1 MKQAADFPAVAEM
14 SETCGCA
21 TREARNLYDFDS
33 VIDRHGTG
41 CTKLEDLKTL
51 FGKDD
56 LTALWIADM
65 DFRVCP
71 EITEA
76 LQRRISHPIYGYS
89 LPSSGYWKSII
100 SWLDRRH
107 NWQVS
112 REEMTFVPGVVKGIG
127 FALNFFT
134 RKGDGVL
141 IQPPVYHPFR
151 RLIEGNGRRLVT
163 APLKFDRATMTYSMD
178 LDELERIVSFERP
191 RMMILCNPHNPIG
204 LQWNRETLA
213 RVGHIARKYNMVVI
227 SDEIHGDLVLDGKP
241 HYPFAASGDDARAVA
256 VTFGAPSKTFNI
268 PGLVSS
274 WCVVQNPELRH
285 DFFEWLEVNEFDA
298 TTFVSTIGAEAA
310 YTKGERWL
318 GEAVAYI
325 EDNIAF
331 TERFL
336 AERLPQVRMAR
347 PQASFLIW
355 MDFSGLG
362 LDHNALVDLVVNR
375 AGLALNDGEMFGD
388 EGRGFMR
395 VNIATPR
402 CCLKAALERLE
413 AAVKTL

>member
-1 MKQAADFPAVAEM
+1 MEEAA
-14 SETCGCA
+14 T
-21 TREARNLYDFDS
+21 LYDFDS
-33 VIDRHGTG
+33 VIDRRGTG
-41 CTKLEDLKTL
+41 CTKIEDLKTL
-51 FGKDD
+51 FGKED

-76 LQRRISHPIYGYS
+76 LHNRISHPIYGYS
-89 LPSSGYWKSII
+89 LPSKGYWHSII
-100 SWLDRRH
+100 SWLERRH
-107 NWQVS
+107 NWHVTRQ
-112 REEMTFVPGVVKGIG
+112 EMTFVPGVVKGIG

-134 RKGDGVL
+134 SKGDGVL

-151 RLIEGNGRRLVT
+151 RLIEGNGRRVVA
-163 APLKFDRATMTYSMD
+163 APLTFHRPTMSYTMD
-178 LDELERIVSFERP
+178 LDELERIVQLERP

-204 LQWNRETLA
+204 LQWDRDTLA
-213 RVGHIARKYNMVVI
+213 RIGTIARRYGMIVI
-227 SDEIHGDLVLDGKP
+227 SDEIHGDLVLGGQP
-241 HYPFAASGDDARAVA
+241 HYPFADSGEDARAVA
-256 VTFGAPSKTFNI
+256 ITFGAPSKTFNI

-310 YTKGERWL
+310 YTKGEPWL
-318 GEAVAYI
+318 AAAVAYI
-325 EDNIAF
+325 EDNITF
-331 TERFL
+331 VKEFL
-336 AERLPQVRMAR
+336 ETRLPAVRMAV
-347 PQASFLIW
+347 PEASFLIW

-362 LDHNALVDLVVNR
+362 LEHNALVDLVVNR
-375 AGLALNDGEMFGD
+375 AGLALNDGAMFGD

-413 AAVKTL
+413 EAVNSL